1 MLKIRYL
8 FSIHKWGDDC
18 GGIIEEGVI
27 GLFGGGN
34 TDWTDLRR
42 FALIP
47 GRSSSGAGP
56 VEQISFISQI
66 SVISVRS
73 SREEEGNTDW
83 TDLRRFALI
92 PGRPSSG
99 AGPVEQISGVSV
111 LLTLTVPA
119 PTPTPP
125 IFSLL

>member
-47 GRSSSGAGP
+47 GRTSSGAGP
-56 VEQISFISQI
+56 EKQI
-66 SVISVRS
+66 SVISQISGISVLLPFVGS
-73 SREEEGNTDW
+73 WNTDW
-83 TDLRRFALI
+83 TDFADLH
-92 PGRPSSG
+92 
-99 AGPVEQISGVSV
+99 
-111 LLTLTVPA
+111 
-119 PTPTPP
+119 
-125 IFSLL
+125 